1 MKGKTMSNATETSA
15 VYTYQPEHPKSYRL
29 RTMAGT
35 IGVTMYRD
43 SCPYLGESFVIA
55 AENGDVFGG
64 EDKKECEMLVVC
76 AENDRLR
83 A

>member
-1 MKGKTMSNATETSA
+1 MKGETMSNATEASA
-15 VYTYQPEHPKSYRL
+15 IYTYQPEHPKSYRL
-29 RTMAGT
+29 RTMGGT
-35 IGVTMYRD
+35 IGVTMYRH

-64 EDKKECEMLVVC
+64 EDKKECEALVVC